1 LAGIIDELSP
11 WRGKVRDVSN
21 QVSRGYVM
29 PNNDHESTMHGRV
42 FLWGGVVFGVLFLVL
57 LLTRGF
63 GLLGG
68 SEKRAEAPESM
79 QRQGNKII
87 VPAGSALR
95 DRLSVMPA
103 QTQAVSAKL
112 VLPGI
117 VESDPARTAAVLT
130 PLSGRVIA
138 LKVALGDRVARG
150 QLLAVIDAPDLGQ
163 AYADDDKAADS
174 VKLTEKNLGRQEA
187 QNKLGVASDRD
198 LDQARSDH
206 AQAVAEYTRTQA
218 RLKILGASRGDKPAS
233 RLLAVTA
240 PVGGS
245 VTALAIAPGNMVN
258 DPSQPIM
265 TIADLS
271 TVWVTALVPEKN
283 VAAVSKN
290 QDAEVSLVAYAD
302 RVLRGKVL
310 FVSDVIEPDSRRGKI
325 RIAFANADYAL
336 KPNMFATVT
345 LTGPARSQVVLPSS
359 ALLMNNDRTSV
370 FVAVAPW
377 TFERRTVDTL
387 LEEGS
392 SVAIR
397 SGIDAGEQVVVK
409 GGILLND

>member
-1 LAGIIDELSP
+1 
-11 WRGKVRDVSN
+11 
-21 QVSRGYVM
+21 M
-29 PNNDHESTMHGRV
+29 PNYEHASTLQGRF
-42 FLWGGVVFGVLFLVL
+42 FLWGGVAFGLLLLAVF
-57 LLTRGF
+57 LTRGF
-63 GLLGG
+63 GWLGSPDKG
-68 SEKRAEAPESM
+68 AQGPELM
-79 QRQGNKII
+79 VRQNDKIF
-87 VPAGSALR
+87 VPEGSALR
-95 DRLSVMPA
+95 ARLSVMPA
-103 QTQAVSAKL
+103 QAQAVSAKL

-117 VESDPARTAAVLT
+117 VESDPARTAAVLS

-138 LKVALGDRVARG
+138 LKAALGDRVARG
-150 QLLAVIDAPDLGQ
+150 QVLAVIDSPDLGQ
-163 AYADDDKAADS
+163 AYNDDDKAADT

-187 QNKLGVASDRD
+187 QNKLGVATDRD

-206 AQAVAEYTRTQA
+206 AQAVADYTRTQA
-218 RLKILGASRGDKPAS
+218 RLKMLAASPGNKPSA
-233 RLLAVTA
+233 RLLTVTA

-245 VTALAIAPGNMVN
+245 VTALAVASGNMIN
-258 DPSQPIM
+258 DPSQPLM

-310 FVSDVIEPDSRRGKI
+310 FVSDVIEPDTRRNKI
-325 RIAFANADYAL
+325 RIAFDNQDYAL

-345 LTGPARSQVVLPSS
+345 LTGPAQTQVVLPNS

-377 TFERRTVDTL
+377 TFERRSVDTQ

-397 SGIDAGEQVVVK
+397 SGIQAGEQVVVK